1 MGFMPAA
8 SLRVGHQVRVLIQE
22 MTPRRPMNE
31 VGVGADPY
39 PGGGEMSN
47 LMGEDPGFDLEAA
60 LAAPG
65 RVIAWRRWRLCPDP
79 SGRPLLG
86 SAHEDQIWGSR
97 SLRAECDPSRTWS
110 YRLALDPDEAHQP
123 PAAGCRCGIYTYRT
137 AELARP
143 MGPGIWV
150 YGQVL
155 IGGPMFLTD
164 SGYRSREAAI
174 DGPLHLTVECVG
186 GDDLYSPTRCLE
198 TPVFVKYGRKAYYP
212 VCSLHRSA
220 PLHVEIK
227 GEHNVAYVLEAAAV
241 LSVNLGTSIVMP
253 APVSG

>member
-1 MGFMPAA
+1 
-8 SLRVGHQVRVLIQE
+8 
-22 MTPRRPMNE
+22 MN
-31 VGVGADPY
+31 
-39 PGGGEMSN
+39 N
-47 LMGEDPGFDLEAA
+47 LMGEDPGFALETA
-60 LAAPG
+60 LVAPG

-79 SGRPLLG
+79 SGRPRLG
-86 SAHEDQIWGSR
+86 SAHEDQIWESG

-110 YRLALDPDEAHQP
+110 YRLALDPDEAHQS

-150 YGQVL
+150 HGQVV

-198 TPVFVKYGRKAYYP
+198 TPVLVKYGQKAYYP
-212 VCSLHRSA
+212 VCSSHRSA
-220 PLHVEIK
+220 PVHVAIM
-227 GEHNVAYVLEAAAV
+227 GERNVADVLEAAAV
-241 LSVNLGTSIVMP
+241 LGVNLGTSIVMP
-253 APVSG
+253 TPMLV